1 MCVNEALQLH
11 PDGHVHVFPQV
22 DASIENLHIHVQCIC
37 MELNINFISYRDY
50 VGQ

>member
-11 PDGHVHVFPQV
+11 PDGHVHVLPQV
-22 DASIENLHIHVQCIC
+22 DASIENPKCTCIC
-37 MELNINFISYRDY
+37 MELDINFISYRDY